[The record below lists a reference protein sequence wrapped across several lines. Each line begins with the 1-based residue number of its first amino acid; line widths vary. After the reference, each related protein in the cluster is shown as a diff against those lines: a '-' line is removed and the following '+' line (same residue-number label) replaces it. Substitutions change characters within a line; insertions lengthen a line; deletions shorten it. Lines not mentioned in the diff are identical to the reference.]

1 MGAQIRMGVFAAVLL
16 LQSLPAQ
23 AESLRCGGGTVE
35 EGDSRV
41 SLLQKCGPPQLRD
54 SFCAP
59 VFQNKSLVP
68 VPEPFASDA
77 VPCQQIDDWFYER
90 GQGKLTATVRIR
102 SGAVQSIRI
111 QRQPR

>member
-1 MGAQIRMGVFAAVLL
+1 MGAQIRVGLLVAVMLL
-16 LQSLPAQ
+16 LSGPVR
-23 AESLRCGGGTVE
+23 AEALRCSGGTVE
-35 EGDSRV
+35 EGDTRA
-41 SLLQKCGPPQLRD
+41 SLLQKCGPPQTQD

-68 VPEPFASDA
+68 APLVSNAALCE
-77 VPCQQIDDWFYER
+77 QIDDWIYDR
-90 GQGKLTATVRIR
+90 GPGRLTATVRIR

>member
-1 MGAQIRMGVFAAVLL
+1 MGLRGRLGVLAVVAWLC
-16 LQSLPAQ
+16 LPAH
-23 AESLRCGGGTVE
+23 ADALRCAGGTVE

-41 SLLQKCGPPQLRD
+41 SVLQKCGRPQLQD

-68 VPEPFASDA
+68 APLASQI
-77 VPCQQIDDWFYER
+77 VPCQQIDDWIYDR
-90 GQGKLTATVRIR
+90 GPGNLMATVRIR
-102 SGAVQSIRI
+102 SGTVQSIRI

>member
-1 MGAQIRMGVFAAVLL
+1 MGAQIRVGLFAAVVLL
-16 LQSLPAQ
+16 SLPAQ
-23 AESLRCGGGTVE
+23 ADSLRCSGGTVE

-41 SLLQKCGPPQLRD
+41 SLLQKCGPPQLQD

-68 VPEPFASDA
+68 VPEPFASNA
-77 VPCQQIDDWFYER
+77 VPCQQIDDWIYDR
-90 GQGKLTATVRIR
+90 GRGNLAAAVRIR

-111 QRQPR
+111 QRQPN

>member
-1 MGAQIRMGVFAAVLL
+1 MGLRGRLGLL
-16 LQSLPAQ
+16 LVVTWLSLPAH
-23 AESLRCGGGTVE
+23 ADALRCSGGTVE

-41 SLLQKCGPPQLRD
+41 SLLQKCGRPQLQD

-68 VPEPFASDA
+68 APLANQA
-77 VPCQQIDDWFYER
+77 VPCLQVDDWIYDR
-90 GQGKLTATVRIR
+90 GPGNLMATVRIR
-102 SGAVQSIRI
+102 SGTVQSIRI

>member
-1 MGAQIRMGVFAAVLL
+1 MGFRGRLGVLAVVAWL
-16 LQSLPAQ
+16 SLPAH
-23 AESLRCGGGTVE
+23 ADALRCTGGTVE

-41 SLLQKCGPPQLRD
+41 SVLQKCGRPQLQD

-68 VPEPFASDA
+68 APLASQ
-77 VPCQQIDDWFYER
+77 VPCQQIDDWIYDR
-90 GQGKLTATVRIR
+90 GPGNLMATVRIR
-102 SGAVQSIRI
+102 SGTVQSIRI

>member
-1 MGAQIRMGVFAAVLL
+1 MGLRGRLGLL
-16 LQSLPAQ
+16 VVVAWLSLPAH
-23 AESLRCGGGTVE
+23 ADALRCGGGTVE

-41 SLLQKCGPPQLRD
+41 SLLQKCGRPQLQD

-68 VPEPFASDA
+68 VPEPFASNA
-77 VPCQQIDDWFYER
+77 VPCQQVDDWIYDR
-90 GQGKLTATVRIR
+90 GRGNLMATVRIR
-102 SGAVQSIRI
+102 SGTVQSIRI